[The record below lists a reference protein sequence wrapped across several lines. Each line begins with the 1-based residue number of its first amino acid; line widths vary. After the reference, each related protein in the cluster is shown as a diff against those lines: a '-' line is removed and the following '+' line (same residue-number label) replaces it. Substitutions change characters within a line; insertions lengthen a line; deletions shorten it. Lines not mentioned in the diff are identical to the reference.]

1 MIRKYILN
9 NYKFIND
16 FSKDY
21 IKTIFSHYS
30 NTLLH
35 LIFNLIQIP
44 IFLKIFNNHEFGI
57 ILFLIS
63 LINFSSIGIGWLSS
77 GLIKS
82 FGERGKEN
90 NNNEVSKNFF
100 IYKIF
105 YYMLFNFI

>member
-9 NYKFIND
+9 NYKLIND

-30 NTLLH
+30 NTFLH

-63 LINFSSIGIGWLSS
+63 LINLRKPFHPLFLFDTLSAS
-77 GLIKS
+77 YQG
-82 FGERGKEN
+82 
-90 NNNEVSKNFF
+90 
-100 IYKIF
+100 
-105 YYMLFNFI
+105 